1 MEVSWDIGIDKFY
14 TVKLEITCN
23 DRQGMLTQLLAIPSE
38 MKLNISSI
46 NAKVNRKNRTSIV
59 EMGLEVNSSSQVT
72 QVINKLRQLKDVYN
86 ASRKM
91 TSSGGKGDDGNE
103 D

>member
-1 MEVSWDIGIDKFY
+1 
-14 TVKLEITCN
+14 
-23 DRQGMLTQLLAIPSE
+23 